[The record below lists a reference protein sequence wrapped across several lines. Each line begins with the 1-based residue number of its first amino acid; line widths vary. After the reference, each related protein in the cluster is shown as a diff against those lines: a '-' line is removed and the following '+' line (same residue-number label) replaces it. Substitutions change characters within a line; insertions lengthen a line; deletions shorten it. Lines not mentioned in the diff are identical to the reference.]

1 MKISDMKQLSDA
13 ELREISIQRVS
24 KKKRGGKYTQDALRA
39 QSILLGRSGRWQWVP
54 CKAPSYEEQLIKER
68 GDVSHERMD

>member
-13 ELREISIQRVS
+13 ELREISMQRVS

-39 QSILLGRSGRWQWVP
+39 QSILRGRSGYWQYVP
-54 CKAPSYEEQLIKER
+54 RKAPTYEEQLRKEE
-68 GDVSHERMD
+68 GW